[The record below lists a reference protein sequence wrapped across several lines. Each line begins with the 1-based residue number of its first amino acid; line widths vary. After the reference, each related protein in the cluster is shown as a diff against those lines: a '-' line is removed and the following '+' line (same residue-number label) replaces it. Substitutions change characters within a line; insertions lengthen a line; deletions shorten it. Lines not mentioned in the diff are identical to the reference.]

1 MHQKELS
8 QEIKKLAQDQRLS
21 LVQEIWDSI
30 ARENDHLP
38 LPVWQKEELE
48 ARFQQYR
55 DGKLEMYN
63 WKEVHKRLRAKFQ

>member
-1 MHQKELS
+1 MHQKELR

-30 ARENDHLP
+30 AQENDHLP
-38 LPVWQKEELE
+38 LPDWQKEELE
-48 ARFQQYR
+48 ARCQQYR

-63 WKEVHKRLRAKFQ
+63 WKEVLDILPSLK